1 MSPKYNRQIGLSC
14 TQSPAQEL
22 ALTEC
27 YVNRTVYCANLA
39 RTTIEAGLEWI
50 PYLNTLYVHDVVFK
64 SEIIILTTE
73 S

>member
-1 MSPKYNRQIGLSC
+1 
-14 TQSPAQEL
+14 
-22 ALTEC
+22 
-27 YVNRTVYCANLA
+27 VYCANLA